1 MNIVIADKMEPEVVA
16 EIKKLGNCTVTPAAA
31 DLPAALA
38 NADALI
44 VRSATKV
51 TAELLTH
58 ASKLKIVARAGVG
71 TDNIDKPA
79 CEKRKIKVINTPAAS
94 TNAVAELA
102 LGMMFA
108 AARRIPKAD
117 AGMKAKKWLKKELTG
132 TEIQGKTLGVIG
144 LGRIGTS
151 LALKAHSI
159 GMNILYY
166 DPHAQSAPAV
176 GKGVSLDE
184 LMASA
189 DYISL
194 HVPATPE
201 TTGMINAAAI
211 SKMKKTAVIVN
222 TARGAL
228 IDEEALYSALKEG
241 RMGCACLDVYPSEP
255 YSGKLCELENVVLTP
270 HIAGS
275 TAEAQMRI
283 GLELIEKLKAELK

>member
-1 MNIVIADKMEPEVVA
+1 MNIVIADNMEPEVVA
-16 EIKKLGNCTVTPAAA
+16 EIRKLGSCTVTPA

-58 ASKLKIVARAGVG
+58 APKLKIVARAGVG

-79 CEKRKIKVINTPAAS
+79 CEKRGIKVINTPGAP
-94 TNAVAELA
+94 TNAVAEMA
-102 LGMMFA
+102 LGMIFA
-108 AARRIPKAD
+108 FARRIPKAD

-151 LALKAHSI
+151 LALKAHSL

-176 GKGVSLDE
+176 GKNVSLDE
-184 LMASA
+184 LMSLS

-201 TTGMINAAAI
+201 TTGMINAGAI
-211 SKMKKTAVIVN
+211 AKMKKTAVLIN
-222 TARGAL
+222 TARGVL

-241 RMGCACLDVYPSEP
+241 RIAGACLDIYSQEN
-255 YSGKLCELENVVLTP
+255 YSGKLTGLDNVVLTP

-283 GLELIEKLKAELK
+283 GLELIEKLKTELK